1 MNKLDIE
8 IFFDSEKTVFQI
20 NNNNFVDETKQQ
32 NSSSIF
38 NPEEYLKEPI
48 DLNHLVNIDEK
59 CDKLGQTT
67 ESESFKLS
75 NKKRWRRIRWENI
88 TR

>member
-1 MNKLDIE
+1 MIQK
-8 IFFDSEKTVFQI
+8 KTVFQI
-20 NNNNFVDETKQQ
+20 NNFVDETKQ

-48 DLNHLVNIDEK
+48 YLNHLVNIDDYEK